1 MSPKTTPK
9 SRKLVLNRDTIRNL
23 EDQAAVRFGPHT
35 SETEACCPDVI
46 DTTGRSA

>member
-1 MSPKTTPK
+1 MTPSPAPR
-9 SRKLVLNRDTIRNL
+9 SRRLVLSRETVRNL

-46 DTTGRSA
+46 GTTGRKA